1 MAPSFLCRHLGAD
14 RWPAHYGEVHAR
26 RPSRVGPAM
35 RVGGLLLAAGAGR
48 RLGQP
53 KALVPFDGQLLV
65 ERGVALLTGAGC
77 APVHVVLGAA
87 YDEILV
93 TADLAEATP
102 VHNPAWASG
111 MGSSLRTGLASLSPE
126 VEAVVVALVDQP
138 LVTAAAVRR
147 LLTAYQ
153 EGATVA
159 VATYDGQPRNPVLLG
174 RAVWAEVAALAEGD
188 LGARAYLRAH
198 PELLTQVPCDDVG
211 SPDDVDTPQ
220 DLATLRERKV
230 AGS

>member
-1 MAPSFLCRHLGAD
+1 
-14 RWPAHYGEVHAR
+14 
-26 RPSRVGPAM
+26 M